1 MSKAFENDDASSV
14 GSGADAGRAPVGVLE
29 RCRAH
34 VVTPIRFVGFW
45 SAVVL
50 PFLYLP
56 LLVGGLDGTELMVF
70 VSLLALDCLAL
81 LAGHSYGRE

>member
-1 MSKAFENDDASSV
+1 MSKAFENDDAPSV
-14 GSGADAGRAPVGVLE
+14 GSGADAGRATVGVLE
-29 RCRAH
+29 QCRAH
-34 VVTPIRFVGFW
+34 VLAPVRFVGFW

-56 LLVGGLDGTELMVF
+56 LLLGGLDGTEWTVF
-70 VSLLALDCLAL
+70 LSLLALDCLAL